1 MHKRILAICL
11 VTMFLAVAV
20 IPTGF
25 ATNTDQVVIT
35 YGETTYMSQQYKS
48 VVDDYFAS
56 KTNFDVNAVE
66 SKVITAGDV
75 NEISSGYSGK
85 SYNSN
90 QIFSSAL
97 LDLNQNGEI
106 TVEVDNSITTITPQ
120 MYMSALKSAGIQGG
134 HVYVTSPVSATG
146 ESALAGIMD
155 CYEEATDVEIP
166 DNVKAAANQEIST
179 QAEIM
184 NNSNVSADDLSKLV
198 DDVKEKVNEE
208 NITDHA
214 TIVNI
219 INDYST
225 TYNINIS
232 DSDIENLANTIEQVQ
247 SVQDD
252 ANAYKEQ
259 ISDIVDS
266 SGDGA
271 SNTLSDNGFSL
282 DGLFN
287 TLFSIFNIN
296 A

>member
-1 MHKRILAICL
+1 M
-11 VTMFLAVAV
+11 
-20 IPTGF
+20 
-25 ATNTDQVVIT
+25 N
-35 YGETTYMSQQYKS
+35 QQYKS
-48 VVDDYFAS
+48 IVDDYFAG
-56 KTNFDVNAVE
+56 KTNVNVNDID

-75 NEISSGYSGK
+75 NKISGGYSGK
-85 SYNSN
+85 IYNSN

-106 TVEVDNSITTITPQ
+106 TVDVDNSITTITPQ
-120 MYMSALKSAGIQGG
+120 MYMSALKTAGIQGG

-166 DNVKAAANQEIST
+166 ENVKEAANLEIST

-232 DSDIENLANTIEQVQ
+232 DNDIENLADTIEQIQ

-259 ISDIVDS
+259 ISDVIDTSGLDS
-266 SGDGA
+266 A
-271 SNTLSDNGFSL
+271 SDSVSDKVSDSNSGFSL

-287 TLFSIFNIN
+287 SVLSIFNIYF
-296 A
+296 